1 MKTVSPPQEVR
12 EIHTRL
18 LRLGM
23 AVEESR
29 AYWRK
34 YQPGQARKEA
44 TEQAFEERWF
54 GAKSYK
60 RVEYLIFSL
69 GTRFEGFVDKLK
81 AWDPEEKQDRCWVCH
96 FHLQFTDPL
105 YRLFSDGY
113 LSRRLE
119 RSQPSVENLSAL
131 EWLEELAP
139 GRWAAATA
147 ERLVSGLSSCL
158 TEAGFCRGR
167 KSPRAISIPPISD
180 TSLAYLLYFLKD
192 AEFEGRLL
200 TNPYIGGTRLG
211 PDLNLRLKKLP
222 GIEFQSRGDVSTIG
236 WKHETFQDWL
246 AAL

>member
-1 MKTVSPPQEVR
+1 
-12 EIHTRL
+12 
-18 LRLGM
+18 M
-23 AVEESR
+23 AVEDSR
-29 AYWRK
+29 AFWRK
-34 YQPGQARKEA
+34 YRPGQGRKE
-44 TEQAFEERWF
+44 TIEQAFEERWF

-60 RVEYLIFSL
+60 RVEYLISSL
-69 GTRFEGFVDKLK
+69 EVRFEGFYDRLK
-81 AWDPEEKQDRCWVCH
+81 AWDPDEKQDRCWVCH

-105 YRLFSDGY
+105 YRQFSDGY

-119 RSQPSVENLSAL
+119 RSEPSIENLSAL
-131 EWLEELAP
+131 DWLEGLEP

-147 ERLVSGLSSCL
+147 ERLVSGLASCL
-158 TEAGFCRGR
+158 TEAGFCAGR

-192 AEFEGRLL
+192 AEFEGGLL
-200 TNPYIGGTRLG
+200 TNPYIRATGLG
-211 PDLNLRLKKLP
+211 SDLTLRLKKLS